1 VIQESIRTL
10 IEGKNLASQEIST
23 SVREII
29 DGAATPA
36 QIGAFLT
43 ALRMK
48 GESVEEIAV
57 FASTLQDYGIRIH
70 PEADGR
76 ILDTCGTGGDSIKT
90 FNVSTIAAFVV
101 AGAGAPVAKH
111 GNRSVTSKCGSA
123 DLLEKAG
130 FNLNMEPSRVQES
143 IERIG
148 IGFMFAPTFHPALKR
163 VAPIRKELGTRTIF
177 NLLGPIINPVEIKA
191 QLMGVYSLT
200 LTAPVAEV
208 LGRLGRDEA
217 MVVHGLDGIDEISVT
232 GQTRVS
238 WLRDGKVTT
247 RDLVP
252 PDFGVRTQREGSV
265 AVTTLEESVGVA
277 RELLVG
283 DPKDGPKLEMVLA
296 NASASLVL
304 AGKVSDFQGG
314 REIAFE
320 SIASGAAL
328 RKLEET
334 VKFSGGDNSKLEE
347 FTKQA

>member
-1 VIQESIRTL
+1 MIQESIRTL
-10 IEGKNLASQEIST
+10 VEGKNLSPEEISA
-23 SVREII
+23 SVREIV
-29 DGAATPA
+29 DGAASPA
-36 QIGAFLT
+36 QVGAFLT

-48 GESVEEIAV
+48 GETVEEIAV
-57 FASTLQDYGIRIH
+57 FASTLQEYGIRIH

-101 AGAGAPVAKH
+101 AGAGATVAKH
-111 GNRSVTSKCGSA
+111 GNRSVSSKCGSA
-123 DLLEKAG
+123 DLLEIAG
-130 FNLNMEPSRVQES
+130 FNLNMEPRQVQES
-143 IERIG
+143 IESTG
-148 IGFMFAPTFHPALKR
+148 IGFMFAPKFHPALKR
-163 VAPIRKELGTRTIF
+163 VAPIRKELGTRTVF
-177 NLLGPIINPVEIKA
+177 NLLGPIINPADIKA
-191 QLMGVYSLT
+191 QLMGVYSPT

-217 MVVHGLDGIDEISVT
+217 MVVHGLEGIDEISVR

-252 PDFGVRTQREGSV
+252 RDFGVRTQKDGSV
-265 AVTTLEESVGVA
+265 TVSNLEESVEVA
-277 RELLVG
+277 REVLVG
-283 DPKDGPKLEMVLA
+283 DPNDGPKLEMVLA
-296 NASASLVL
+296 NASALLVL

-320 SIASGAAL
+320 SVASGAAL
-328 RKLEET
+328 RKLEEM
-334 VKFSGGDNSKLEE
+334 VKFSGGDISKLEE